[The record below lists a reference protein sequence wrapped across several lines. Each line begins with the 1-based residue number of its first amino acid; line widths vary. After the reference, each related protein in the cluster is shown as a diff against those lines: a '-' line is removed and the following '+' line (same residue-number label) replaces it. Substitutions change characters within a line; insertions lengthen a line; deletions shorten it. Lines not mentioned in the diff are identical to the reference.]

1 MKINIDG
8 RGPKIENINDSK
20 DITRIPKSQN
30 KQKVTKRSKAKRLIR
45 AVTWRIG
52 YNDDIKTS
60 LLVGYH
66 FQSWKRL

>member
-45 AVTWRIG
+45 AVT
-52 YNDDIKTS
+52 
-60 LLVGYH
+60 
-66 FQSWKRL
+66 